1 MFAECSPT
9 GRLQLDFL
17 PLSFLPF
24 HTSRFSSSPPLLTA
38 APLRILQVHTFHF
51 CPQHLICPALS
62 HRFHFQQTL
71 QWRSHN
77 HTAGKGTSL
86 STFGEPAF
94 ATQPSS
100 FIWPYSL
107 LYPSYSLFSL
117 RTQAVEI
124 LKASQ
129 ISLVTTS
136 DRSPLT
142 QPKYSHCDP

>member
-1 MFAECSPT
+1 
-9 GRLQLDFL
+9 
-17 PLSFLPF
+17 
-24 HTSRFSSSPPLLTA
+24 
-38 APLRILQVHTFHF
+38 
-51 CPQHLICPALS
+51 
-62 HRFHFQQTL
+62 L